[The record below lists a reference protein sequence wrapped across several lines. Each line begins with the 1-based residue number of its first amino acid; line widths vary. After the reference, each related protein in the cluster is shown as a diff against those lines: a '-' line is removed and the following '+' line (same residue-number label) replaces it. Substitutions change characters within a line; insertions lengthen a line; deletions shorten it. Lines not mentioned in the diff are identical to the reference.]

1 MNNGQAAKDQ
11 KKSSDR
17 WHAFTD
23 KLESYLSWEK
33 LSKKMVSNLDDK
45 KQWAPLHY
53 AVFHHNSFICHKLT
67 AKASD
72 EKHFQCGMQDVTA
85 LFKSFLFAFKIL
97 TSLLGMEKM
106 FCILLLDRIKFGQ
119 YE

>member
-11 KKSSDR
+11 KNSIKK
-17 WHAFTD
+17 WAAFTN
-23 KLESYLSWEK
+23 KLESYLGWEK
-33 LSKKMVSNLDDK
+33 LCKKMVSNLDDK

-53 AVFHHNSFICHKLT
+53 AVFHHNSIVCDNLT
-67 AKASD
+67 AKTSG
-72 EKHFQCGMQDVTA
+72 EKHFQCGMQDVSA
-85 LFKSFLFAFKIL
+85 LFKSFLFGFKIL

-106 FCILLLDRIKFGQ
+106 FCILLLDQIKFGQ